1 MIDDKELYRVKRAEL
16 SSKKDELSESIDM
29 VDAVM
34 EMMKTYN
41 VRRLS
46 ALKAKLEQDYDAVAD
61 EYEEFT
67 KEETETFTK
76 IIKEFSANQI
86 ECWFA
91 QGYDMVDLV
100 NAYLSGDLEKFKEKP
115 NEHEC
120 K

>member
-1 MIDDKELYRVKRAEL
+1 MITDKDVYRCKRAEL

-29 VDAVM
+29 VDAVR
-34 EMMKTYN
+34 EMLKTYN

-46 ALKAKLEQDYDAVAD
+46 TLKAKLEQEWDAVAD

-67 KEETETFTK
+67 KEENETFAK
-76 IIKEFSANQI
+76 ITKEFSANQI

-100 NAYLSGDLEKFKEKP
+100 NAYLRGDLEKFKEKP
-115 NEHEC
+115 NER
-120 K
+120 